1 MGFWSWLLKDMNTRD
16 ETITPPVSDVL
27 LKALLNNEVITREK
41 ALTLPVVSG
50 AVDFITNSVASMPV
64 KLYKVK
70 QGKVEEQPDDIRVK
84 LLNSDTG
91 DTLDG
96 FQLKKAMVEDYLL
109 GKGGYCYIQR
119 DRNDVVALRYVE
131 DQYITILKNFKPI
144 YKDYEILVEG
154 QSYEPYEFIKL
165 LRNTKD
171 GGSGTGLTTEVSK
184 ALETAYQTLIY
195 QLSQVQAGGNK
206 KGFLKSQRTL
216 GQEEI
221 NALKKAWKNMYG
233 NGQDNVVV
241 LNNGIE
247 FQESGA
253 SAIDM
258 QLDQN
263 KNTLRSE
270 INYIFHINEH
280 DFDLTFK
287 EAIYPIIKAFETA
300 LNRDLLLEKEKKNYF
315 FEFDVKEIVK
325 ASLTERYN
333 AYKTAKETGW
343 LTYNEIR
350 RMENMEYVD
359 GLDVVNVGL
368 GAVLYD
374 INTHKYYTPN
384 TDTVSDPN
392 DSSGG
397 GETPEEA
404 MDTML
409 EHHELVE
416 AYDESGN
423 SAERQIRY
431 NENHDGKTGRF
442 APKTGGGGGG
452 VVLSDEDQ
460 ARLTELEAQLQQP
473 LGIIT
478 KSRIKTEIDMIKEGF
493 KGTQEEYNAMKKEQ
507 HEKAVQESLAKQ
519 KEEKEARQKKIA
531 EQAQKN
537 EQEYMMEHRPSKSG
551 ITADN
556 IVKQDVETPMPKDMY
571 DKPDLYFDTSQKSV
585 QESLSALKKIKGNPD
600 AKVKVYRATVGD
612 TINDGDWVTLSKSYA
627 KEHNDHSLGGNGKI
641 LEMTV
646 SAKDIQFAG
655 DDINEWG
662 YFPESK
668 SSKRALDNLR
678 YNDVHDS
685 KTGRFG
691 AKDGGLKA
699 LANEQSW
706 EQFRNNMNDREM
718 IAVMK
723 ENGIMSPKALR
734 DYWVN
739 EKYNSFTK
747 NDAKEITKEEAIEI
761 VRNNVDQNTLNG
773 WFVNADSDYKEKI
786 ETAILDN
793 KELRNAGLNI
803 AYHNYKESGNDVSFD
818 EFVNKEQKMY
828 RGERGQQTIE
838 ADKFKSFT
846 PDRKVAERFGN
857 EVTEISIKPIDTL
870 GSLQTTGEYE
880 YLVPTNKI
888 RR

>member
-70 QGKVEEQPDDIRVK
+70 QGKVEEQSDDIRVK
-84 LLNSDTG
+84 LLNGDTG
-91 DTLDG
+91 DTLDA

-343 LTYNEIR
+343 LSYNEIR
-350 RMENMEYVD
+350 RMENMEYVE

-374 INTHKYYTPN
+374 IKTHKYYTPN

-392 DSSGG
+392 DGSN
-397 GETPEEA
+397 GENPEEA

-416 AYDESGN
+416 AFDESGN
-423 SAERQIRY
+423 SAERQIR
-431 NENHDGKTGRF
+431 F
-442 APKTGGGGGG
+442 
-452 VVLSDEDQ
+452 
-460 ARLTELEAQLQQP
+460 
-473 LGIIT
+473 
-478 KSRIKTEIDMIKEGF
+478 
-493 KGTQEEYNAMKKEQ
+493 
-507 HEKAVQESLAKQ
+507 
-519 KEEKEARQKKIA
+519 
-531 EQAQKN
+531 
-537 EQEYMMEHRPSKSG
+537 
-551 ITADN
+551 
-556 IVKQDVETPMPKDMY
+556 
-571 DKPDLYFDTSQKSV
+571 
-585 QESLSALKKIKGNPD
+585 
-600 AKVKVYRATVGD
+600 
-612 TINDGDWVTLSKSYA
+612 
-627 KEHNDHSLGGNGKI
+627 
-641 LEMTV
+641 
-646 SAKDIQFAG
+646 
-655 DDINEWG
+655 
-662 YFPESK
+662 
-668 SSKRALDNLR
+668 
-678 YNDVHDS
+678 NDVHDS

-691 AKDGGLKA
+691 SKSGVSGLA
-699 LANEQSW
+699 QDQTWDE
-706 EQFRNNMNDREM
+706 FRQNVSNKELMAEMKSMGINNMQSLRNFWVEQKMNGFTSADAHEVPKEDAINTIREN
-718 IAVMK
+718 I
-723 ENGIMSPKALR
+723 G
-734 DYWVN
+734 
-739 EKYNSFTK
+739 
-747 NDAKEITKEEAIEI
+747 
-761 VRNNVDQNTLNG
+761 QNTLDG
-773 WFVNADSDYKEKI
+773 WFVNADSGYKQKL
-786 ETAILDN
+786 ETAILNN
-793 KELRNAGLNI
+793 KEVRNAGLNI
-803 AYHNYKESGNDVSFD
+803 AYQNYKDQTGSGASFD
-818 EFVNKEQKMY
+818 EFVNTELTMF
-828 RGERGQQTIE
+828 RGDRGQK
-838 ADKFKSFT
+838 AVKDDVFMSFT
-846 PDRKVAERFGN
+846 TDKNVASGFGGN
-857 EVTEISIKPIDTL
+857 ITEIKIKPINTL
-870 GSLQTTGEYE
+870 GSYQTTGESE
-880 YLVPTNKI
+880 YLIPTNKI